1 MKTNRFYLVIAL
13 LGAAALIASASV
25 TGSSYA
31 QPLPKVLTK
40 PPPPSLWVLNE
51 TVGPSISIFPAA
63 RLKRKTGLVGSLG
76 ITSGVPAAGGL
87 TFDSNNDL
95 WFGLCNTNS
104 GYLVELTRS
113 ALLHMVLYGSVN
125 FSTVIQDP
133 VPLSPEYLSC
143 PRAMQFDR
151 AGNLWVEVDQT
162 LFGPVPTLL
171 EYTSAQLSASGNPVP
186 AVIQTP
192 TVPLTYGP
200 VALALDPAGNL
211 WQSRGTILEFT
222 AAQLAAGVQTDPTQ
236 TLIVG
241 DAGPALNSPSSI
253 TFDTLGNLWVAFD
266 SGGTLGNTGGLEM
279 FGAAD
284 LNGSGTVTSTPA
296 TTINAALF
304 DTVLLDRH
312 TVLSS
317 FDSPDGLAFDSV
329 GNLWIANTLQPA
341 AGLGGGSLV
350 EFSASELSTSGSPVP
365 VRAILA
371 NHLNTNLGV
380 PHHITFGPAL
390 P

>member
-1 MKTNRFYLVIAL
+1 
-13 LGAAALIASASV
+13 
-25 TGSSYA
+25 
-31 QPLPKVLTK
+31 
-40 PPPPSLWVLNE
+40 VLNE

-162 LFGPVPTLL
+162 LFGPVPALL

-186 AVIQTP
+186 AVIHLRT
-192 TVPLTYGP
+192 G
-200 VALALDPAGNL
+200 
-211 WQSRGTILEFT
+211 R
-222 AAQLAAGVQTDPTQ
+222 AGV
-236 TLIVG
+236 
-241 DAGPALNSPSSI
+241 
-253 TFDTLGNLWVAFD
+253 
-266 SGGTLGNTGGLEM
+266 
-279 FGAAD
+279 
-284 LNGSGTVTSTPA
+284 GSGRQSMAIAGHYPRVHGS
-296 TTINAALF
+296 AARGRCP
-304 DTVLLDRH
+304 DRSNSDAH
-312 TVLSS
+312 R
-317 FDSPDGLAFDSV
+317 
-329 GNLWIANTLQPA
+329 
-341 AGLGGGSLV
+341 GGRRPSV
-350 EFSASELSTSGSPVP
+350 EFPVVDN
-365 VRAILA
+365 VRY
-371 NHLNTNLGV
+371 
-380 PHHITFGPAL
+380 PR
-390 P
+390 